1 MDLKYLENM
10 LHHVMEKGIKDKQIV
25 GMNLLINKDGQE
37 LLYCQAGMADKEQ
50 GRYMSRNTIFRL
62 YSMTKPVTAAAAMIL
77 MERGLL
83 DLYEPVSSFLP
94 AFGEKKGR
102 RASSGA
108 PDREIMVL
116 DLLRMTSGLVYPDPE
131 TEAGKAAGLV
141 FQEAMD
147 RLYTNQPMCTGEL
160 CEKLAEGPLAFEPG
174 NSWRYGTSA
183 DVLGAVVEVVSGK
196 RFSEFLRE
204 EIFVPLEMRDTD
216 FWVPEEKRNRL
227 AAAYETQQSGKNMGS
242 MIPYTGNHLAIRN
255 DMAVPPEYESGGAGL
270 VSTLDDYMKFAQMLL
285 GKGELNGVR
294 ILKPETVR
302 YFENGELMP
311 IPQKEFDQWIG
322 LDGFSYG
329 NLMRVCKEPSRSG
342 MLARKGEY
350 GWDGWLGTY
359 FANFP
364 NENMTILMG
373 MQTKDTGTS
382 SLTRKV
388 RNVILAFV

>member
-1 MDLKYLENM
+1 MDVKNLENM
-10 LHHVMEKGIKDKQIV
+10 LQDLMGKGIEDRQVV

-37 LLYCQAGMADKEQ
+37 LLYCQEGMADKEN
-50 GRYMSRNTIFRL
+50 GKSMSRDTIFRL

-77 MERGLL
+77 MERGRL

-94 AFGEKKGR
+94 AFGDKKGK
-102 RASSGA
+102 RACSGA
-108 PDREIMVL
+108 PQREMLVL

-131 TEAGKAAGLV
+131 TEPGKASGLV
-141 FQEAMD
+141 FQEALD
-147 RLYTNQPMCTGEL
+147 RIYTNHPMSTKEL
-160 CEKLAEGPLAFEPG
+160 SEKLAVGPLAFEPG
-174 NSWRYGTSA
+174 TSWRYGASA
-183 DVLGAVVEVVSGK
+183 DVLGAVIEVVSGK
-196 RFSEFLRE
+196 RFSKFLQE
-204 EIFVPLEMRDTD
+204 EIFAPLEMEDTA
-216 FWVPEEKRNRL
+216 FWVPEEKQDRL
-227 AAAYETQQSGKNMGS
+227 AVAYERQQSGKNIVD

-255 DMAVPPEYESGGAGL
+255 DMAVPPAYESGGAGL

-285 GKGELNGVR
+285 GKGETKGIR

-302 YFENGELMP
+302 YFQNGELNP
-311 IPQKEFDQWIG
+311 DQQKEFDKWIG

-329 NLMRVCKEPSRSG
+329 NLMRVCKMPGRSG

-364 NENMTILMG
+364 EENMTILMG

-382 SLTRKV
+382 SLTRKI
-388 RNVILAFV
+388 RNVILSVV

>member
-10 LHHVMEKGIKDKQIV
+10 LHHVMEKGIEDKQIV

-147 RLYTNQPMCTGEL
+147 RLYTNQPMCTREL

-196 RFSEFLRE
+196 RFSEFLQE

-227 AAAYETQQSGKNMGS
+227 AAAYETQQSGKNMES

>member
-10 LHHVMEKGIKDKQIV
+10 LHHVMEKGIEDKQIV

-147 RLYTNQPMCTGEL
+147 RLYTNQPMCTREL

-242 MIPYTGNHLAIRN
+242 MIPYTGNYLAIRN

-364 NENMTILMG
+364 NEKMTILMG

>member
-10 LHHVMEKGIKDKQIV
+10 LHHVMEKGIEDKQIV

>member
-227 AAAYETQQSGKNMGS
+227 AAAYETQQSGKNMES

-364 NENMTILMG
+364 NEKMTILMG

>member
-10 LHHVMEKGIKDKQIV
+10 LHHVMEKGIEDKQIV

-242 MIPYTGNHLAIRN
+242 MIPYTGNYLAIRN

-329 NLMRVCKEPSRSG
+329 NLMRVCKEPSRAG

>member
-1 MDLKYLENM
+1 MDLKYMENM
-10 LHHVMEKGIKDKQIV
+10 LYHVMEKGIEDNQIV

-37 LLYCQAGMADKEQ
+37 LLYCQEGMADKEQ
-50 GRYMSRNTIFRL
+50 GRQMSRDTIFRL

-77 MERGLL
+77 MERGML

-94 AFGEKKGR
+94 AFGERKGK

-108 PDREIMVL
+108 PEREIMVF
-116 DLLRMTSGLVYPDPE
+116 DLLRMTSGLVYPDPD
-131 TEAGKAAGLV
+131 TEAGKAAGGV
-141 FQEAMD
+141 FQEAVD
-147 RLYTNQPMCTGEL
+147 RLHTNHPMDTREL
-160 CEKLAEGPLAFEPG
+160 SEKLAKCPLAFEPG
-174 NSWRYGTSA
+174 TSWRYGASA
-183 DVLGAVVEVVSGK
+183 DVLGAVVEVASGK
-196 RFSEFLRE
+196 RFSKFLQE
-204 EIFVPLEMRDTD
+204 EIFAPLEMEDTA
-216 FWVPEEKRNRL
+216 FWVPEEKQKRL
-227 AAAYETQQSGKNMGS
+227 AAAYEIQQSGKNIVGMV
-242 MIPYTGNHLAIRN
+242 PYTGNHLAVRN
-255 DMAVPPEYESGGAGL
+255 DMAVPPAYEAGGAGL

-302 YFENGELMP
+302 YFENGELTP
-311 IPQKEFDQWIG
+311 LPQRAFGQWIG

-329 NLMRVCKEPSRSG
+329 NLMRVCKIPSRSG
-342 MLARKGEY
+342 MLVREGEY

-382 SLTRKV
+382 SLTRKI
-388 RNVILAFV
+388 RNVILSLV

>member
-10 LHHVMEKGIKDKQIV
+10 LHHVMEKGIEDKQIV

-147 RLYTNQPMCTGEL
+147 RLYTNQPMCTREL

-329 NLMRVCKEPSRSG
+329 NLMRVCKEPSRAG

-364 NENMTILMG
+364 NEKMTILMG

>member
-227 AAAYETQQSGKNMGS
+227 AAAYETQQSGKNMES

>member
-329 NLMRVCKEPSRSG
+329 NLMRVCKEPSRAG

-364 NENMTILMG
+364 NEKMTILMG